1 MGYTNRIRYAGGEY
15 DRRTGYTHF
24 GERFYD
30 PTTTK
35 FTQQDPIT
43 KLANPQNG
51 NAYQYAAANPC
62 NKVDP
67 TGRDGSA
74 CAVGLGIDLSFYAD
88 FEATALAL
96 EFGAGES
103 LQAIALASAFGPA
116 GLIVGGAVLIGFIA
130 ISATC

>member
-1 MGYTNRIRYAGGEY
+1 VS

-51 NAYQYAAANPC
+51 NTYQYAAANPC
-62 NKVDP
+62 NNTDP
-67 TGRDGSA
+67 TGRSPGEDLGKIAGSA
-74 CAVGLGIDLSFYAD
+74 
-88 FEATALAL
+88 LAC
-96 EFGAGES
+96 
-103 LQAIALASAFGPA
+103 
-116 GLIVGGAVLIGFIA
+116 VGGGSVVGGLFAAYGVIGGPEAAVLTGVVGFIYGCGFSIISDNTIGF
-130 ISATC
+130 TLPTD